1 MTIGIPSLNGQDRI
15 DDAPVEGN
23 EFSDALSQF
32 EEDAGGPH
40 TESIFEDR
48 DTSEE
53 ALSLLE
59 ENARLR
65 KLVVKL
71 SKLILKY
78 ALDDG
83 SLVDKNMGANED

>member
-40 TESIFEDR
+40 TNRYLKIATLLKRLCRCLRRTPGFE
-48 DTSEE
+48 
-53 ALSLLE
+53 
-59 ENARLR
+59 N
-65 KLVVKL
+65 
-71 SKLILKY
+71 
-78 ALDDG
+78 
-83 SLVDKNMGANED
+83 